1 MSVGDIY
8 DAYEE
13 EEAAAKRVMPSLA
26 PHKPPVPTPRND
38 VEKTTVDLME
48 APTEPAP
55 PLPGAP
61 PRQHRKPGE
70 RSQ

>member
-1 MSVGDIY
+1 MGDIY

-38 VEKTTVDLME
+38 VEKTTV
-48 APTEPAP
+48 T
-55 PLPGAP
+55 
-61 PRQHRKPGE
+61 
-70 RSQ
+70 